1 MLSNYKEHITNSLN
15 RTIILGADILEY
27 KLKDDIT
34 QDDVLTLK
42 QYIKSLNEVLDVL
55 NRDLGNGY
63 RDKLNEKR
71 VLREMSF
78 VKMQMQK
85 LADEIPPAQMTILEK

>member
-1 MLSNYKEHITNSLN
+1 M
-15 RTIILGADILEY
+15 EY

-42 QYIKSLNEVLDVL
+42 QYVKSLNEVLDVL

-63 RDKLNEKR
+63 RDKLNEKKSAKR
-71 VLREMSF
+71 NEFCQNANAKISR
-78 VKMQMQK
+78 
-85 LADEIPPAQMTILEK
+85 

>member
-1 MLSNYKEHITNSLN
+1 M
-15 RTIILGADILEY
+15 EY

-34 QDDVLTLK
+34 QDEVLTLK
-42 QYIKSLNEVLDVL
+42 QYVKSLNEVLDVL

-85 LADEIPPAQMTILEK
+85 LADEIPPAQITILEK

>member
-1 MLSNYKEHITNSLN
+1 M
-15 RTIILGADILEY
+15 GADILEY

-34 QDDVLTLK
+34 QDDVLALK
-42 QYIKSLNEVLDVL
+42 QYVKSLNEVLDVL

-78 VKMQMQK
+78 VKMQMQR
-85 LADEIPPAQMTILEK
+85 LADEIPPAQITVLEK

>member
-1 MLSNYKEHITNSLN
+1 M
-15 RTIILGADILEY
+15 EY

-42 QYIKSLNEVLDVL
+42 QYVKSLNEVLDVL

-85 LADEIPPAQMTILEK
+85 LADEIPPAQIKILEK

>member
-1 MLSNYKEHITNSLN
+1 M
-15 RTIILGADILEY
+15 LEY

-42 QYIKSLNEVLDVL
+42 QYVKSLNEVLDVL

-85 LADEIPPAQMTILEK
+85 LADEIPPAQITILEK

>member
-1 MLSNYKEHITNSLN
+1 M
-15 RTIILGADILEY
+15 EY

-34 QDDVLTLK
+34 QDDVLALK
-42 QYIKSLNEVLDVL
+42 QYVKSLNEVLDVL

-78 VKMQMQK
+78 VKTQMQK
-85 LADEIPPAQMTILEK
+85 LADEIPPAQITILEK